1 MNIIGLG
8 KAGCN
13 IADAFAKYPQYN
25 IYKIDVGAES
35 DFDFIGQY
43 EDAEVKVRAYNVK
56 KQKGPEEYEVNT
68 PSLDAFFGNIEGD
81 TYFIIGGSGDVSAM
95 SLRIMEQIKD
105 KCKID
110 VLYVKPDTFMLNH
123 TEAMHEKVTYNVLQH
138 YARSSAI
145 NAMLVV
151 SNPHLENILGEVPII
166 GYYEKLN
173 ELLVSTLHMIN
184 VFKNSDP
191 VMGGL
196 TFIGGDSTKRIYTV
210 GIFDIENNEEK
221 LFFPLDKVRDRGYIY
236 SISKGKLQAEN
247 DLRKVIRDQMKEKS
261 QDENVKVSF
270 GIFPTEYE
278 NDYGYILAYS
288 PNIQS

>member
-13 IADAFAKYPQYN
+13 IADAFAKYPQYK
-25 IYKIDVGAES
+25 IYKIDVGVEGKKCY
-35 DFDFIGQY
+35 D
-43 EDAEVKVRAYNVK
+43 VK
-56 KQKGPEEYEVNT
+56 KQSGPEEYERNT
-68 PSLDAFFGNIEGD
+68 PSLKTFFSGLKGESL
-81 TYFIIGGSGDVSAM
+81 FVVGGSGDISAM
-95 SLRIMEQIKD
+95 SLRIVEQIKE
-105 KCKID
+105 KSKID
-110 VLYVKPDTFMLNH
+110 VLYIKPDTFMLNEA
-123 TEAMHEKVTYNVLQH
+123 EAMHEKVTYNVLQH
-138 YARSSAI
+138 YARSAAI
-145 NAMLVV
+145 NAVMVV
-151 SNPHLENILGEVPII
+151 SNPRLESILGEVPII
-166 GYYEKLN
+166 GYYDKLN
-173 ELLVSTLHMIN
+173 ELLVSTIHMIN
-184 VFKNSDP
+184 VFKNSEP

-270 GIFPTEYE
+270 GIFPTDYD